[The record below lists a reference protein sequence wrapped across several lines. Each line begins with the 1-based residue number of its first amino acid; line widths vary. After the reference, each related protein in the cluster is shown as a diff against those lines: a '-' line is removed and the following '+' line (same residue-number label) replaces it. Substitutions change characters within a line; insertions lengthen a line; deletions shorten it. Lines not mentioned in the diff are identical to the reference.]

1 MLKDRYST
9 FSGEMGCGASRS
21 IVMLG
26 QNSTST
32 GAPMLLSISSQDIGW
47 LDVDPCRDQAIKNGA
62 VDRNN
67 DSKRVKTTNKDR
79 RRNGCPEIL
88 TVKELQAFAFD
99 LGFGT
104 RDLDSVTELLKG
116 FGLSYEG
123 ECGSST
129 EVMETPIQQAGPN
142 ERRASLPFSRSL
154 GIAIPGA
161 SWMPEVR
168 THMHETR
175 KQLRQYTNTCT
186 YTNKIHS
193 KLIC

>member
-1 MLKDRYST
+1 MVVLGKDSST
-9 FSGEMGCGASRS
+9 
-21 IVMLG
+21 I
-26 QNSTST
+26 
-32 GAPMLLSISSQDIGW
+32 APM
-47 LDVDPCRDQAIKNGA
+47 AIKNGA

-67 DSKRVKTTNKDR
+67 DSKHVKATNKDR
-79 RRNGCPEIL
+79 RATIARPGRNGRPEIVTL
-88 TVKELQAFAFD
+88 KELHAFAFD

-104 RDLDSVTELLKG
+104 RDMDSITELLKG

-123 ECGSST
+123 ECVSST
-129 EVMETPIQQAGPN
+129 EVNETLMQQAASN

>member
-1 MLKDRYST
+1 MLLFGTSYAYNT
-9 FSGEMGCGASRS
+9 FSGEMGCGVSRS
-21 IVMLG
+21 IVVLG
-26 QNSTST
+26 RDSSSM
-32 GAPMLLSISSQDIGW
+32 GAPMLLSISSQNIGW
-47 LDVDPCRDQAIKNGA
+47 LDVGLSCSPACKDQAIKNGA

-67 DSKRVKTTNKDR
+67 DSKHVKATNKDG

-88 TVKELQAFAFD
+88 SVKELQAFAFD

-123 ECGSST
+123 QCGSST
-129 EVMETPIQQAGPN
+129 EVNETLIQQAESN

-175 KQLRQYTNTCT
+175 K
-186 YTNKIHS
+186 
-193 KLIC
+193 

>member
-1 MLKDRYST
+1 
-9 FSGEMGCGASRS
+9 MGCGASRS
-21 IVMLG
+21 IVVLG
-26 QNSTST
+26 QDSSST
-32 GAPMLLSISSQDIGW
+32 GAQMLLSISPQNIGW
-47 LDVDPCRDQAIKNGA
+47 LDVGLSCREKGNGA

-67 DSKRVKTTNKDR
+67 DSKHVKTTNKDR

-104 RDLDSVTELLKG
+104 RDFDSVAELLKG

-123 ECGSST
+123 ECGSSA
-129 EVMETPIQQAGPN
+129 EVKETLIEQAGSN

-168 THMHETR
+168 
-175 KQLRQYTNTCT
+175 
-186 YTNKIHS
+186 
-193 KLIC
+193 

>member
-1 MLKDRYST
+1 
-9 FSGEMGCGASRS
+9 MGCGASRS
-21 IVMLG
+21 EVCGRPSEVREDRLAAVPA
-26 QNSTST
+26 QTNAEKTS
-32 GAPMLLSISSQDIGW
+32 SSRNIGW
-47 LDVDPCRDQAIKNGA
+47 LDVGLSCSPACKGQAIKNGA

-67 DSKRVKTTNKDR
+67 DSKYVKATNKDR

-88 TVKELQAFAFD
+88 TVKELQAFALD

-104 RDLDSVTELLKG
+104 GDGDSVTELLKG

-129 EVMETPIQQAGPN
+129 EVNETLIQEAGSN

-154 GIAIPGA
+154 GNAIPGA

-175 KQLRQYTNTCT
+175 K
-186 YTNKIHS
+186 
-193 KLIC
+193 

>member
-1 MLKDRYST
+1 MVVLSQDS
-9 FSGEMGCGASRS
+9 
-21 IVMLG
+21 
-26 QNSTST
+26 ST
-32 GAPMLLSISSQDIGW
+32 GAPMLRSISSQKIGW
-47 LDVDPCRDQAIKNGA
+47 LDVGPSCSPAGKAKATKNGA

-67 DSKRVKTTNKDR
+67 DSKHVKATNKDR

-104 RDLDSVTELLKG
+104 RDMDSVTELLKG
-116 FGLSYEG
+116 FGLTYEG

-129 EVMETPIQQAGPN
+129 EVNETLIQQAESN

-168 THMHETR
+168 MHMHETR
-175 KQLRQYTNTCT
+175 K
-186 YTNKIHS
+186 
-193 KLIC
+193 